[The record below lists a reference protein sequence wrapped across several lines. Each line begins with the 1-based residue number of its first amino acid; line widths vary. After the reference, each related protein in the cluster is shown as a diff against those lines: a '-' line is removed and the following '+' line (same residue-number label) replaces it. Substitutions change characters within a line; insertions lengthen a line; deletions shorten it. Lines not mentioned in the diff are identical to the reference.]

1 MSEPETIEL
10 RRYPSRKLYNKN
22 SSSYVRLPEVAEMV
36 RKGANVRVEDTET
49 GEDVT
54 RAVLLQI
61 IMEQEGHATG
71 AMLSADLMMDMI
83 RLHQAKASEMM
94 TGLFELFGEHIA
106 PVKLRHSNLS
116 YRRLV
121 SGAREYV
128 LSQPDRVIS
137 VTDLCEALYVSRRTL
152 QNAFRAVLGIC
163 PVNYLKALR
172 LNAVRRTLRDRDSG
186 FRTVQDVAARWG
198 FWHMS
203 QFAVDYRQLFGE
215 RPSETIKRRNA

>member
-36 RKGANVRVEDTET
+36 RKGATVRVEDTET

-83 RLHQAKASEMM
+83 RLHQSKASEMM
-94 TGLFELFGEHIA
+94 TGLFEQSVAFIRSQQEQIA
-106 PVKLRHSNLS
+106 SQMTGAM
-116 YRRLV
+116 
-121 SGAREYV
+121 SGAMPQPWNVFDPAAMQEMQREYQKK
-128 LSQPDRVIS
+128 LSSFWSGAMPGMGMPGMPGAAPKADPAN
-137 VTDLCEALYVSRRTL
+137 DAAE
-152 QNAFRAVLGIC
+152 
-163 PVNYLKALR
+163 LKALR
-172 LNAVRRTLRDRDSG
+172 
-186 FRTVQDVAARWG
+186 ARLEELEKKVG
-198 FWHMS
+198 
-203 QFAVDYRQLFGE
+203 
-215 RPSETIKRRNA
+215 KK

>member
-83 RLHQAKASEMM
+83 RLHQSKASEMM
-94 TGLFELFGEHIA
+94 TGLFEQSVAFIRSQQEQIA
-106 PVKLRHSNLS
+106 SQMTGAM
-116 YRRLV
+116 
-121 SGAREYV
+121 SGAIPQPWNVFDPAAMQEMQREYQKK
-128 LSQPDRVIS
+128 LTSFWGGAMPGMGMPAAAPKADPAN
-137 VTDLCEALYVSRRTL
+137 DAAE
-152 QNAFRAVLGIC
+152 
-163 PVNYLKALR
+163 LKALR
-172 LNAVRRTLRDRDSG
+172 
-186 FRTVQDVAARWG
+186 ARLEELEKKVG
-198 FWHMS
+198 
-203 QFAVDYRQLFGE
+203 
-215 RPSETIKRRNA
+215 KK

>member
-61 IMEQEGHATG
+61 IMDQEGQTTG

-83 RLHQAKASEMM
+83 RLHQSKASEMM
-94 TGLFELFGEHIA
+94 TGLFEQSVAFIRSQQEQLASQMTGAMSGTMTTPWNVFD
-106 PVKLRHSNLS
+106 PV
-116 YRRLV
+116 
-121 SGAREYV
+121 AMQEMQREYQKK
-128 LSQPDRVIS
+128 LTSFWGGAMPGMAMPGMPQAAAPK
-137 VTDLCEALYVSRRTL
+137 TDPANEA
-152 QNAFRAVLGIC
+152 AE
-163 PVNYLKALR
+163 LKALR
-172 LNAVRRTLRDRDSG
+172 
-186 FRTVQDVAARWG
+186 ARLEELEKKVG
-198 FWHMS
+198 
-203 QFAVDYRQLFGE
+203 
-215 RPSETIKRRNA
+215 KK

>member
-83 RLHQAKASEMM
+83 RLHQSKASEMM
-94 TGLFELFGEHIA
+94 TGLFEQSVAFIRAQQEQIA
-106 PVKLRHSNLS
+106 GQMTGAMSGM
-116 YRRLV
+116 
-121 SGAREYV
+121 SGAMGTQPWNVFDPAAMQEMQREYQKRMATFW
-128 LSQPDRVIS
+128 SGAMPG
-137 VTDLCEALYVSRRTL
+137 VTPPRKAEAAEPPHA
-152 QNAFRAVLGIC
+152 NDAAE
-163 PVNYLKALR
+163 LKALR
-172 LNAVRRTLRDRDSG
+172 ARLEELEKK
-186 FRTVQDVAARWG
+186 AA
-198 FWHMS
+198 
-203 QFAVDYRQLFGE
+203 
-215 RPSETIKRRNA
+215 KK